1 MKLTFLESVFR
12 GFFGAGTASLGFA
25 VLFNI
30 RGKEIIYAMLAGGIG
45 GLVYNLLIFFGMDP
59 VMANFFAAIAL
70 SSCGE
75 IFARRLKC
83 TVSTFVACALIPLVP
98 GGTAYEMMV
107 CFLDGKIYQGLQKGL
122 EMAAISGMLTL
133 GILTVATLTRFF
145 FFTGQRLKK
154 MKGRS

>member
-1 MKLTFLESVFR
+1 MEMTFLESVFR
-12 GFFGAGTASLGFA
+12 GFCGAGIASLGFA

-45 GLVYNLLIFFGMDP
+45 GLVYNLLVFFGMDA
-59 VMANFFAAIAL
+59 VLANFFAALAL
-70 SSCGE
+70 SACGE
-75 IFARRLKC
+75 IFARMLKC

-122 EMAAISGMLTL
+122 EMATISGMLTL

-145 FFTGQRLKK
+145 FYTRQRLNRMRNK
-154 MKGRS
+154 S